1 MLLHNAVN
9 WAFGV
14 STKFILHIFIV
25 GTDCHLSDKNLFTND
40 VTVLAKCSQLKIKLL
55 GHFLDILSDTPQ
67 IPS

>member
-9 WAFGV
+9 CVYGV

-40 VTVLAKCSQLKIKLL
+40 VTVLAKCSQLKIKLR
-55 GHFLDILSDTPQ
+55 GHLLDIL
-67 IPS
+67 